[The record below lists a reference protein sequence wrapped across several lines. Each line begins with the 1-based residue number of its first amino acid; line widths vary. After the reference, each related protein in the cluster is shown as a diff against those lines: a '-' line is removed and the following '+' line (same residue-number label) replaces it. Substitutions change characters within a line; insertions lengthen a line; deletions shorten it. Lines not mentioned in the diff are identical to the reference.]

1 MTQPFSMRDAGAQ
14 AALASFRGGRLP
26 HAILIEGPAGCG
38 KSRFARLFAMS
49 ILCRNPQEA
58 PCGHCPACKKV
69 AAGSHPDLL
78 IYEGEK
84 GKAKSFHIDL
94 VRQLRAQAYVA
105 PNEGERKVLLL
116 EDVQNMTEQAQ
127 NALLKVLEEPP
138 ASTVFL
144 LTCQSRGQLLET
156 ILSRVSVIAL
166 SLPAVETCAD
176 ILAEHLPEYSREELL
191 AAARDASGSP
201 GVALEALRQ
210 DSKAHG
216 HRECARR
223 VLELLGKGQEAA
235 ALARLQPYEKDRQ
248 GMMALLEAMA
258 AQVTNLLLEEEKK
271 AGFSHLQLVKIT
283 AIIER
288 ITAAAYSN
296 VGGLLLGSALCAG
309 ISQVM
314 SETSG
319 GKTS

>member
-1 MTQPFSMRDAGAQ
+1 MRHVGAQ
-14 AALASFRGGRLP
+14 AALASYRGGRLP

-38 KSRFARLFAMS
+38 KSRFARRFAMS

-69 AAGSHPDLL
+69 AAEIYPDLL
-78 IYEGEK
+78 VYEGEK
-84 GKAKSFHIDL
+84 GKAKSFHVDT

-156 ILSRVSVIAL
+156 ILSRVTIIAL
-166 SLPAVETCAD
+166 SLPDVETCAD
-176 ILAEHLPEYSREELL
+176 ILAEHLPECSREELL
-191 AAARDASGSP
+191 SAARDASGSP
-201 GVALEALRQ
+201 GVALEALAQETQSRTR
-210 DSKAHG
+210 G
-216 HRECARR
+216 HRECAQQ
-223 VLELLGKGQEAA
+223 VLELLGKGKEAA

-248 GMMALLEAMA
+248 GMIALLEAMA
-258 AQVTNLLLEEEKK
+258 FQVTNLLLEDEKK
-271 AGFSHLQLVKIT
+271 AGFSQLQLVRIT

-309 ISQVM
+309 ISQM
-314 SETSG
+314 IRETSG
-319 GKTS
+319 RKTS